1 MVYLW
6 KGTVGCVVLKGQ
18 LVRREG
24 IEPNAIVYNP
34 IIDALGESQRF
45 KEAMRM
51 LEQPH
56 YLNIQ
61 FFGCKAGDLAV
72 ASKILKTMIG
82 RGFVPTRTTYNYFF
96 RYFSKHVMI
105 EEGMT
110 FIPR

>member
-51 LEQPH
+51 LEQF
-56 YLNIQ
+56 LVLEL
-61 FFGCKAGDLAV
+61 G
-72 ASKILKTMIG
+72 
-82 RGFVPTRTTYNYFF
+82 PTISTYNSLVA
-96 RYFSKHVMI
+96 RQEI
-105 EEGMT
+105 LQ
-110 FIPR
+110 